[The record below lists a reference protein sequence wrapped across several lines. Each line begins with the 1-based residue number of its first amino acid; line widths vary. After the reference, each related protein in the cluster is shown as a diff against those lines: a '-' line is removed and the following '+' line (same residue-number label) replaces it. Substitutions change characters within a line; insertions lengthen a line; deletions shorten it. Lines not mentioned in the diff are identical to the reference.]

1 MVKGNIEKNMKTVI
15 RSRVWETNSSSTNS
29 IHIVGRDKPLDYINE
44 RIKKIYT
51 RDDNIGDPS
60 FDADDYISD
69 GIFYL
74 LGLEFETDSEISCT
88 YYVLYNWIA
97 KIQYLAMVLWSI
109 CWKEEILSGFE
120 TWDHYIENEEIESYL
135 TKNSKTYRKFVS
147 LIIEESNKRGV
158 LVKGVKFK
166 LENETYLDDYS
177 TITCSN
183 VEELEEMFRN
193 ALNDDKTLI
202 FCDEA
207 YHPSSGPDIKTIK

>member
-1 MVKGNIEKNMKTVI
+1 MKTVI
-15 RSRVWETNSSSTNS
+15 RRGVWETNSSSTNS
-29 IHIVGRDKPLDYINE
+29 IHIVGKDKPLDYINE

-51 RDDNIGDPS
+51 RDDNIGNPS

-97 KIQYLAMVLWSI
+97 KIQYLAMLLWSI
-109 CWKEEILSGFE
+109 CWKEEILNGFE
-120 TWDHYIENEEIESYL
+120 TWTHYIENEEIESYL
-135 TKNSKTYRKFVS
+135 TKNSETYRKFVS

-158 LVKGVKFK
+158 PVKSVKFK

>member
-1 MVKGNIEKNMKTVI
+1 MKTVI

-29 IHIVGRDKPLDYINE
+29 IHIVGKDKPLDYINE

-97 KIQYLAMVLWSI
+97 KIQYLAMILWNI
-109 CWKEEILSGFE
+109 CWKEEIFNGFE
-120 TWDHYIENEEIESYL
+120 IWTHYIENEEIESYL
-135 TKNSKTYRKFVS
+135 TKNSKIYRKFVS
-147 LIIEESNKRGV
+147 LIIEESNKRGIPV
-158 LVKGVKFK
+158 NGVKFK
-166 LENETYLDDYS
+166 LENDTYLDDYS

-193 ALNDDKTLI
+193 VLSDDKTLI